1 MAESFDLSQVAD
13 TLECEEAFFA
23 SRRTAAS
30 LAKGDDLRFILTVMM
45 KGETLR
51 EHAAPNSAVVVVL
64 QGEIIVRFADVEKRS

>member
-1 MAESFDLSQVAD
+1 MVAPIELKKDMAESFNLSQIAD

-45 KGETLR
+45 KGETPWQMR
-51 EHAAPNSAVVVVL
+51 V
-64 QGEIIVRFADVEKRS
+64 